1 MEFSRLEY
9 WSGYSFPSPGDLP
22 KPGIELRS
30 PALQANSLPAEP
42 QGKPRVSKWEAK
54 WKDSKDIRSSGGN
67 ADKTEKAWGCRQTSW
82 FGAAVRSKTSFF
94 LLVLQVQPGTW
105 QWPGRVPAAC
115 WWTGSTSY
123 CLNQMQDGILR
134 YWTKRVFCKNAGIML
149 WNMGQTYQSLEKK
162 KSSQKAA
169 SLFLSEDELWGWE

>member
-1 MEFSRLEY
+1 M
-9 WSGYSFPSPGDLP
+9 
-22 KPGIELRS
+22 RS
-30 PALQANSLPAEP
+30 QMKR
-42 QGKPRVSKWEAK
+42 QQRHKKFWWEC
-54 WKDSKDIRSSGGN
+54 GQ
-67 ADKTEKAWGCRQTSW
+67 TEKAWGCRQTSW

-134 YWTKRVFCKNAGIML
+134 YWTKRVFCKNAGISGKALHFHMHRPAEGVL
-149 WNMGQTYQSLEKK
+149 NPWSSEVEGSQFIAMSQIFSKCVYFITYHKNLE
-162 KSSQKAA
+162 
-169 SLFLSEDELWGWE
+169 